1 MANSWYLDITT
12 CKIKYEEG
20 FANMLGHIY
29 TKPEPMWTKA
39 DQALVIPTGKDGS
52 LQQYTM
58 LAIKA
63 LTQENDVINR
73 IQYLSRILYANV
85 SLEWRGV

>member
-1 MANSWYLDITT
+1 MVRRAISTIEKEIANNRFLDITT

-39 DQALVIPTGKDGS
+39 DQALVIPTGKMA
-52 LQQYTM
+52 Y
-58 LAIKA
+58 
-63 LTQENDVINR
+63 
-73 IQYLSRILYANV
+73 
-85 SLEWRGV
+85 